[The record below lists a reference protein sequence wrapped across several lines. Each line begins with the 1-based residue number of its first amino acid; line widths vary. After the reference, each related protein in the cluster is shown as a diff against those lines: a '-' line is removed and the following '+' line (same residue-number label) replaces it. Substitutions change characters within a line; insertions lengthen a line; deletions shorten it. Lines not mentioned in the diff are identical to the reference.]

1 MNTDQIIEG
10 LGKAVSAA
18 QPAQEYC
25 FLGFWGVTWWPLCM
39 TKSEWSGWAQV
50 IGSLLAIGAAFL
62 VLNLQLRAERI
73 KNRQSAAAILSAFT
87 GLLHTFEKALKPEG
101 GRDRW
106 PILQLRVM
114 LEAEMARTDSIQLHA
129 LSFNEQQGVF
139 LYRMAALE
147 MLEALRVAESDA
159 ASGETK
165 ALVSEAAYD
174 FVLAVIQS
182 TNRKTNKGR
191 ELLGDW
197 VRDM

>member
-1 MNTDQIIEG
+1 
-10 LGKAVSAA
+10 
-18 QPAQEYC
+18 
-25 FLGFWGVTWWPLCM
+25 
-39 TKSEWSGWAQV
+39 
-50 IGSLLAIGAAFL
+50 
-62 VLNLQLRAERI
+62 
-73 KNRQSAAAILSAFT
+73 
-87 GLLHTFEKALKPEG
+87 
-101 GRDRW
+101 
-106 PILQLRVM
+106 
-114 LEAEMARTDSIQLHA
+114 MARTDNIQLHA

-182 TNRKTNKGR
+182 TNRKTHKGR